1 MNVVTKL
8 LTGSALC
15 LGLVVVASEASAQS
29 KAKVLVQDLVA
40 QGVQPHE
47 AAVMSTAACQEFAK
61 RNGLDVL
68 CGEDIRNMMRFS
80 AMNAAFDSCNDEK
93 CYASM
98 GKAMKA
104 RYVVS
109 GSVSRLGNEFILSLA
124 MFDTEKG
131 EPVGRGEV
139 KAESLEKLHL
149 QVAEAASSIKTR

>member
-1 MNVVTKL
+1 MNWMKL
-8 LTGSALC
+8 TTGGALL
-15 LGLVVVASEASAQS
+15 LGLMVASPASAQKS
-29 KAKVLVQDLVA
+29 KLLVQDLIA

-47 AAVMSTAACQEFAK
+47 AAVMSSAACQEFAK
-61 RNGLDVL
+61 RTGLDVL

-80 AMNAAFDSCNDEK
+80 AMNAAFDACNDEK

-109 GSVSRLGNEFILSLA
+109 GTVSRLGNEFILSLS
-124 MFDTEKG
+124 MFDTEKN

-139 KAESLEKLHL
+139 KAESLEKLHN

>member
-1 MNVVTKL
+1 MTVMKFL
-8 LTGSALC
+8 AGSALVMGLC
-15 LGLVVVASEASAQS
+15 LVATGASAQNKS
-29 KAKVLVQDLVA
+29 KVLVQDLVA
-40 QGVQPHE
+40 QGVQAHE

-68 CGEDIRNMMRFS
+68 CGEDVRNMMRFS
-80 AMNAAFDSCNDEK
+80 AMNAAFDACNDEK

-109 GSVSRLGNEFILSLA
+109 GSVSKLGSEFILSLA
-124 MFDTEKG
+124 MFDTEKN
-131 EPVGRGEV
+131 EPVGRGQV
-139 KAESLEKLHL
+139 KADSLEKLHL

>member
-1 MNVVTKL
+1 MSFLVKL
-8 LTGSALC
+8 AAGAALS
-15 LGLVVVASEASAQS
+15 LGLCWVASDADAQNKS
-29 KAKVLVQDLVA
+29 KVLVQDLIA

-61 RNGLDVL
+61 RNALDVL
-68 CGEDIRNMMRFS
+68 CGEDVRNMMRFS
-80 AMNAAFDSCNDEK
+80 AMNAAFDACNDEK

-109 GSVSRLGNEFILSLA
+109 GSVSKLGQEFILSLA

-131 EPVGRGEV
+131 EPVGRGQV
-139 KAESLEKLHL
+139 KADSLEKLHL
-149 QVAEAASSIKTR
+149 QVAEAASLIKP